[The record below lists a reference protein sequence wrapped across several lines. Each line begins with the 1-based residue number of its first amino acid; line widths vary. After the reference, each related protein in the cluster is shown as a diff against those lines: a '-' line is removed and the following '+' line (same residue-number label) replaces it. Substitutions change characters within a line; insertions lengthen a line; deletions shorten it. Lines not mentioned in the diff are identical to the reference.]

1 MIGEVV
7 DALHEALTESDPIE
21 RFVFVEEQNSLSV
34 KRSDTFHSG
43 SAGNYIIS
51 VISKNWQDRDDDR
64 QTLILLSSILGLSLG
79 LLGVFICKTSRAETG
94 VGTELPGKPF
104 LFSAEVMSHLSAV
117 TWMSEK
123 Q

>member
-51 VISKNWQDRDDDR
+51 VISKN
-64 QTLILLSSILGLSLG
+64 
-79 LLGVFICKTSRAETG
+79 
-94 VGTELPGKPF
+94 
-104 LFSAEVMSHLSAV
+104 
-117 TWMSEK
+117 
-123 Q
+123 